1 MVVGGGGVVV
11 EIFAELKISYGGADA
26 PRRFMARYRVCVVY
40 LRARHYSKVL
50 FDVFFCPPCL
60 SGFGAACVTTLFSG
74 GAECMYQGYIAISFL
89 QCCFWCFGVCCYNMA
104 FKVKS

>member
-50 FDVFFCPPCL
+50 FDVFFLPSL
-60 SGFGAACVTTLFSG
+60 SLWFRRSLCHYSFQWRSRVYVSGLYCDKLFAVLLLVFRCVL
-74 GAECMYQGYIAISFL
+74 L
-89 QCCFWCFGVCCYNMA
+89 
-104 FKVKS
+104 